1 MRDGTLC
8 LLVEGNPPE
17 RVLLGLKKHGFGAG
31 KWGGFGGKIEPGE
44 TPDMAA
50 ARELEEEAGVQIA
63 VRDLHLVGL
72 LTFIFPH
79 QREWNQ
85 VVYAFVATRWLGE
98 PAVSDEMDPAWFE
111 IDQIPYDRM
120 WQDGEHWLLRVLAGD
135 RVRARFTFCADNEA
149 VDDAHVENWD
159 GIV

>member
-1 MRDGTLC
+1 

-44 TPDMAA
+44 TLDMTAI
-50 ARELEEEAGVQIA
+50 RELEEEAAIKVA
-63 VRDLHLVGL
+63 ARDLTLVGH

-79 QREWNQ
+79 QREWSQ
-85 VVYAFVATRWLGE
+85 VVYAFVAKRWLGE
-98 PAVSDEMDPAWFE
+98 LAESDEMEPAWFDVE
-111 IDQIPYDRM
+111 DIPYDRM
-120 WQDGEHWLLRVLAGD
+120 WQDGMYWLPRVLAGE
-135 RVRARFTFCADNEA
+135 RVQARFTFCADNQT
-149 VDDAHVENWD
+149 VDDAQVENWD